1 MRASRLNWISMS
13 QFQDF
18 TSIWKKKQFHG
29 KSQILAIGVQKGFEW
44 SSRNLPA
51 RLSFQAALLVSNAWK
66 YSKFFC
72 RVMKFLNKI
81 TCKICKMLFKVFAVV
96 IGENVN
102 KFFPFFM
109 AYVCCGSFFVWEI
122 QLTFKSSFG
131 FSIFSSSFSRKRFV
145 QSLNQSTHL
154 YCSLF

>member
-1 MRASRLNWISMS
+1 MRASRSNWISMS

-102 KFFPFFM
+102 KLF
-109 AYVCCGSFFVWEI
+109 
-122 QLTFKSSFG
+122 
-131 FSIFSSSFSRKRFV
+131 
-145 QSLNQSTHL
+145 
-154 YCSLF
+154 SLFYGICLLWELLCLGNSTNFQKLFWFFYFFK

>member
-29 KSQILAIGVQKGFEW
+29 KSQSLAIGVQKGFEW
-44 SSRNLPA
+44 SLRNLPA

-72 RVMKFLNKI
+72 SVMKFLNKI

-96 IGENVN
+96 IGENVD
-102 KFFPFFM
+102 KLF
-109 AYVCCGSFFVWEI
+109 
-122 QLTFKSSFG
+122 
-131 FSIFSSSFSRKRFV
+131 
-145 QSLNQSTHL
+145 
-154 YCSLF
+154 SLFYGICLLQELLCLGNSTNFQKLFWFFYFFK